1 MNKVLIRSGI
11 VLVVVA
17 AFVGGYHIGNQR
29 GRIISLGLAAR
40 VNALQNEHLL
50 TQLET
55 GKIEDTKSSL
65 NLMLDGNVLEID
77 AFRTGSNKKE
87 AEKTVKILAKI
98 AEHRQKYPYSSPA
111 GGEVNKT
118 VNEILKRAL
127 SKEAR

>member
-17 AFVGGYHIGNQR
+17 AFAGGYYIGNQR

-50 TQLET
+50 TQLEA
-55 GKIEDTKSSL
+55 GKIEDAKSSL

-87 AEKTVKILAKI
+87 AEKTAKILAKI
-98 AEHRQKYPYSSPA
+98 AEYRQKYPYTSPA
-111 GGEVNKT
+111 GGEANKT